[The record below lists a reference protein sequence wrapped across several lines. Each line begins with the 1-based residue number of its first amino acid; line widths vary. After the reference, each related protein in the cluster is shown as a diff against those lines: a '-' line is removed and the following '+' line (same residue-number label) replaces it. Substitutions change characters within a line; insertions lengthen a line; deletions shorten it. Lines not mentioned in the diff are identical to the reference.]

1 MIYFDY
7 EIDVKILLIIYI
19 RGDKIMNDKLETLS
33 NLFEG
38 TEIRNYGMQKKKI
51 TTLVWLMS
59 LMH

>member
-59 LMH
+59 LVH

>member
-33 NLFEG
+33 NLFEV

-59 LMH
+59 LVH

>member
-19 RGDKIMNDKLETLS
+19 RGDKNMNDKLETLS

-59 LMH
+59 LLH

>member
-38 TEIRNYGMQKKKI
+38 TEIRNYGIQKKKI

-59 LMH
+59 LLH

>member
-38 TEIRNYGMQKKKI
+38 TEIRNYWMQKKKI

-59 LMH
+59 LVH